1 MRIHCAEYSG
11 CDGPERLVRNI
22 AIFVVVLALT
32 VMAVAQDRLIVIRAG
47 LMIDGTGETRTNVR
61 IIIEGNRI
69 IRVDRLRGTATYDLS
84 ELTIMPGWI
93 DTHVHLT
100 AHFDPDGKTHR
111 STTEE
116 TPARSMLYAVENAY
130 RTLMAGFTTV
140 QSLGSPLDHDLREFI
155 ARGDIPGPRILTSL
169 LPVTKQIGNT
179 DAIRDFIRKLADH
192 GSDVVKIFASESI
205 RDGGGRALSDEQI
218 EAACGEALALGLRT
232 SVHAYG
238 TDVIRSAILAGCTT
252 IEHGNRY
259 DNEIIE
265 LFAEHGTYLD
275 PHVGLIYDNYLE
287 HKENFLGIGN
297 YTEEG
302 FARMEDARR
311 IGFDTFERTLAN
323 PNVKIIYGTDAT
335 AGSHG
340 RNYEEFIQ
348 MVRRG
353 GQYPMD
359 AIISA
364 TSLAAKSLGLGD
376 EIGTISPGFTADLV
390 AVTGNPLEDITAVRR
405 VKFVMK
411 NGLVFRY
418 DP

>member
-1 MRIHCAEYSG
+1 M
-11 CDGPERLVRNI
+11 
-22 AIFVVVLALT
+22 FVVVLALT
-32 VMAVAQDRLIVIRAG
+32 VTAVAQDRLIVIRAG
-47 LMIDGTGETRTNVR
+47 LMIDGTGETRTNAR
-61 IIIEGNRI
+61 IIIEGNQI
-69 IRVDRLRGTATYDLS
+69 IRVDRLRGAATYDLS
-84 ELTIMPGWI
+84 ELTVMPGWI

-116 TPARSMLYAVENAY
+116 TQARSMLYAVENAY
-130 RTLMAGFTTV
+130 STLMAGFTTV
-140 QSLGSPLDHDLREFI
+140 QSLGSPLDRDLREFI
-155 ARGDIPGPRILTSL
+155 ARGDIPGPRVLTSL
-169 LPVTKQIGNT
+169 LPVTRQIGHP
-179 DAIRDFIRKLADH
+179 DAIRDFIRQLADH

-232 SVHAYG
+232 AVHAYG

-259 DNEIIE
+259 DDAIIG

-311 IGFDTFERTLAN
+311 IGFDTFERTRAN

-348 MVRRG
+348 RVRRG
-353 GQYPMD
+353 GQDPMD

-376 EIGTISPGFTADLV
+376 EIGTIGPGFMADLV

-411 NGLVFRY
+411 SGLVFRY